1 MKRISTQS
9 GSQNDDDINVK
20 KSRQGRRNDK
30 QLMFMVDYMVQ
41 NPHVATGKFCTLN
54 GRDNLAGSWDDLVSS
69 LNNLRNPG
77 VKEKNVK
84 SWKESW
90 RDLKTKVSKKASNL
104 RHAKRQTGNKTIEL
118 QELNE
123 LDKKVM
129 GIIGHEYI
137 EGTAC
142 PESFPDEVS
151 DSIEELARGNTSILN
166 VVPTSIITETP
177 AETYEYYQDDDAI
190 YDNIEV
196 LEASIMDNPL
206 PTDAASCSQSENQ
219 LITNVKKKKNVKL
232 NTQFSTAR
240 EVFTNLATINSQ
252 QIELITSTL
261 STIAESNHRLADAMV
276 KMAENDDRRTQMEEK
291 LLDLL
296 STISSK
302 LN

>member
-1 MKRISTQS
+1 
-9 GSQNDDDINVK
+9 
-20 KSRQGRRNDK
+20 
-30 QLMFMVDYMVQ
+30 
-41 NPHVATGKFCTLN
+41 
-54 GRDNLAGSWDDLVSS
+54 
-69 LNNLRNPG
+69 
-77 VKEKNVK
+77 
-84 SWKESW
+84 
-90 RDLKTKVSKKASNL
+90 
-104 RHAKRQTGNKTIEL
+104 
-118 QELNE
+118 
-123 LDKKVM
+123 M
-129 GIIGHEYI
+129 GIIGHEYV

-177 AETYEYYQDDDAI
+177 AETYEYCQDDDAI

-196 LEASIMDNPL
+196 LEASIIDNPL

-261 STIAESNHRLADAMV
+261 STIAESNHRMADAMV

-302 LN
+302 LNYK